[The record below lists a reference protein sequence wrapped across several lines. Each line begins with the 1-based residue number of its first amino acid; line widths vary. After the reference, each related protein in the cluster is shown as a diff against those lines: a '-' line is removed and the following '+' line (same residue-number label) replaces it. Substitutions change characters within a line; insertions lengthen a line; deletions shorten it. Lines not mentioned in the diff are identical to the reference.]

1 MQKQVYNRTLD
12 MQKSGSQWSVVA
24 RNTDA
29 DSRQIVITVT
39 DGGKPFYLQD
49 NISAVIYGQKPDG
62 TIIYNDCKI
71 QGGKAVYDIT
81 TQTISAAGS
90 VECELRLLYDSQLI
104 TSPKFTI
111 ESEGVIADDS
121 AVMSSNEFTELV
133 KKSTEIDTAIRKTNN
148 SVITNAKINS
158 NGNLILTQAD
168 GTETDAGKAK
178 GEATRVHAGTTKTGE
193 PGTQANVITNFFN
206 SQNKVVLDFVIPQGK
221 PFTYS
226 DFTAEQLESLR
237 GEKGDK
243 GDIGETPIFR
253 VYDTITAEPGESA
266 KVTLSSSAME
276 GFEKFRYFQ
285 FTIPKGEKGEKGN
298 VVEVFVES
306 TETLP
311 PGSEASVRGDKYTYE
326 NEQNR
331 LGLTFKIPQGADGKS
346 AYEIAVENGYTGT
359 KAEWLESL
367 KGKQGD
373 SYILTE
379 TDKQDIADIVNEM
392 FASEVINAINESG
405 VLD

>member
-178 GEATRVHAGTTKTGE
+178 G
-193 PGTQANVITNFFN
+193 
-206 SQNKVVLDFVIPQGK
+206 
-221 PFTYS
+221 
-226 DFTAEQLESLR
+226 
-237 GEKGDK
+237 DK
-243 GDIGETPIFR
+243 GDTGEQGP
-253 VYDTITAEPGESA
+253 
-266 KVTLSSSAME
+266 
-276 GFEKFRYFQ
+276 Q
-285 FTIPKGEKGEKGN
+285 GEKGEKGD
-298 VVEVFVES
+298 
-306 TETLP
+306 T
-311 PGSEASVRGDKYTYE
+311 GSQG
-326 NEQNR
+326 
-331 LGLTFKIPQGADGKS
+331 PQGEQGIQGEKGETGANGTDGKS

-379 TDKQDIADIVNEM
+379 TDKQDIANIVNEM
-392 FASEVINAINESG
+392 FAAEVINAINESG

>member
-71 QGGKAVYDIT
+71 QGGKAIYDIT

-133 KKSTEIDTAIRKTNN
+133 KKSKEVDAAIRKTNN
-148 SVITNAKINS
+148 SVITNAEINS

-178 GEATRVHAGTTKTGE
+178 GEATRVYAGTTKTGE

-226 DFTAEQLESLR
+226 DFTAEQLESLK

-243 GDIGETPIFR
+243 GDTGPQGPQGEQGP
-253 VYDTITAEPGESA
+253 PGE
-266 KVTLSSSAME
+266 
-276 GFEKFRYFQ
+276 
-285 FTIPKGEKGEKGN
+285 KGEKGDKGN

-311 PGSEASVRGDKYTYE
+311 AGSEASVRGDKYTYE

-331 LGLTFKIPQGADGKS
+331 LGLTFKIPQGKKGDKGDTYTLTEADKQ
-346 AYEIAVENGYTGT
+346 EIAEITYNYGLND
-359 KAEWLESL
+359 LEAM
-367 KGKQGD
+367 
-373 SYILTE
+373 I
-379 TDKQDIADIVNEM
+379 DK
-392 FASEVINAINESG
+392 SG
-405 VLD
+405 VLV

>member
-133 KKSTEIDTAIRKTNN
+133 KKSKEVDAAIRKTNN

-178 GEATRVHAGTTKTGE
+178 GEATRVYAGTTKTGE

-226 DFTAEQLESLR
+226 DFTAEQLEGLK

-243 GDIGETPIFR
+243 GDT
-253 VYDTITAEPGESA
+253 
-266 KVTLSSSAME
+266 
-276 GFEKFRYFQ
+276 
-285 FTIPKGEKGEKGN
+285 GEKGETGAQGIQGIQGPKG
-298 VVEVFVES
+298 
-306 TETLP
+306 ET
-311 PGSEASVRGDKYTYE
+311 GA
-326 NEQNR
+326 N
-331 LGLTFKIPQGADGKS
+331 GADGKS

-392 FASEVINAINESG
+392 FAAEVINAINESG